1 MRVGI
6 KEIQKLVVWG
16 LSEGV
21 ESLVNESGRNGN
33 SDDGNATVGMKVGLK
48 EQESDNGS
56 DGGDAGDS
64 SNDDEN
70 VSTGMEAELKQRGDS
85 RMMYGNGSNDM
96 VRSQ

>member
-1 MRVGI
+1 M
-6 KEIQKLVVWG
+6 VWG

-21 ESLVNESGRNGN
+21 ESLRNGN
-33 SDDGNATVGMKVGLK
+33 SDHGNATIGMEVELK

-56 DGGDAGDS
+56 DGGDAWDS

-70 VSTGMEAELKQRGDS
+70 VSVGMEVELKQRGDS

>member
-1 MRVGI
+1 MWVGI

-33 SDDGNATVGMKVGLK
+33 SDDGNATMGMEV
-48 EQESDNGS
+48 DGS
-56 DGGDAGDS
+56 DGGDAEDS

-70 VSTGMEAELKQRGDS
+70 VGIGMEAELKQRGDS

-96 VRSQ
+96 VRS